1 MPVITSGHGCRSDEN
16 GKPVPTY
23 RHMMVYTT
31 FIDADFKYIEAQRK
45 LHRRLHDE
53 LKVYQKAAG
62 KARDFELAREL
73 SDEATGHLRF
83 YRAACLILPYCTGNL
98 PGDCPYITMSM
109 WPVELA
115 PELDSLLN
123 YLDLNHD
130 YERAIASKMQDLD
143 IWIRNRLRRAKI

>member
-1 MPVITSGHGCRSDEN
+1 MPVITSGYGVRHDED

-23 RHMMVYTT
+23 RHIMVYTT
-31 FIDADFKYIEAQRK
+31 FIDADLKYIEAQRK

-53 LKVYQKAAG
+53 LKSAQKAAG
-62 KARDFELAREL
+62 KAKDFALAREL
-73 SDEATGHLRF
+73 SDEATEHLRF

-98 PGDCPYITMSM
+98 PGDCPYINMSM

-130 YERAIASKMQDLD
+130 YERAISFKLQDLD
-143 IWIRNRLRRAKI
+143 TWVRNRLKRVKF